1 MRFALKYSQG
11 MSLMQ
16 WLSIAS
22 IGLFV
27 YAMLCC
33 VLVVLTPL
41 SRSWVRIL
49 TSSGMISLGV
59 LTINSGI
66 IYFWQHF
73 LR

>member
-1 MRFALKYSQG
+1 
-11 MSLMQ
+11 MQ

-22 IGLFV
+22 VGLFA
-27 YAMLCC
+27 YAMLCA
-33 VLVVLTPL
+33 VLAVLTPL